1 MESRPD
7 IPVISCHIVVQTGI
21 PAGYLLHKAVPRQY
35 IENRASASH
44 ARVLWYMDVEE
55 FLPH

>member
-7 IPVISCHIVVQTGI
+7 IPVISCRIVVQTGI

-35 IENRASASH
+35 IENRVSASH
-44 ARVLWYMDVEE
+44 ARVRKITGII
-55 FLPH
+55 